1 MYVPGYSPLW
11 VKSRNNLDLLTHFI
25 WAGKQV
31 KEQTDITSF
40 VDRFRKLSVKLFVKY
55 FSLTIN
61 RHVKQES

>member
-1 MYVPGYSPLW
+1 MCVPGYSPLW

-55 FSLTIN
+55 FSLTID